1 MNTRVGALV
10 ALLIAAAVT
19 VVATAGVAAMTVADP
34 APDPN
39 TMVDGWSAWADRA
52 PTPNDPADPT
62 REPAPVTAV
71 AGTGS
76 NYPGT
81 AGWIGEATVAL
92 PGDLGGRYTG
102 EVNGHVTVCAD
113 RCVSLPV
120 VDWCECYWGTARAAR
135 RRYLTRGLGVGERRA
150 ARGRPHR
157 RAGHPWAAGGRYEQ
171 LTVTSAGAES
181 RPGISSINSAL
192 DPPAICDVTVLRVRS
207 CCPSASTATSWHLA
221 RPALV
226 PSLVTA

>member
-19 VVATAGVAAMTVADP
+19 VVATAGAAAMTIADA

-39 TMVDGWSAWADRA
+39 TMVDGWSVWADRA
-52 PTPNDPADPT
+52 PPAVDPVAPV

-71 AGTGS
+71 AGTAS

-102 EVNGHVTVCAD
+102 VVNGHVTVCAD

-120 VDWCECYWGTARAAR
+120 VDWCECYWGTAEQRVVDLSHAAWV
-135 RRYLTRGLGVGERRA
+135 LVSDAPLDAGLIDVRVVVR
-150 ARGRPHR
+150 
-157 RAGHPWAAGGRYEQ
+157 
-171 LTVTSAGAES
+171 
-181 RPGISSINSAL
+181 
-192 DPPAICDVTVLRVRS
+192 PPART
-207 CCPSASTATSWHLA
+207 TS
-221 RPALV
+221 
-226 PSLVTA
+226 S